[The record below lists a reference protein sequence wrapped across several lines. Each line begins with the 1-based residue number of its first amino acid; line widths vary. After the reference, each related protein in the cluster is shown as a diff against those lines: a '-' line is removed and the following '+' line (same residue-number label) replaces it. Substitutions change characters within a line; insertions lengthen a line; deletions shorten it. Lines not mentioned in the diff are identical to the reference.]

1 MENYINNFENYSKNI
16 VYNFNIGYGGIA
28 DCLKFFMYLLD
39 ICINN
44 NYKLYYLVNN
54 INIEKYLQLKY
65 KKMYITRENINN
77 QSNIDNIES
86 IKYIDE
92 DSFIFVEPF
101 SLYPIFNINNINI
114 KLADVFK
121 FSDEI
126 KINRRILLSENINNY
141 ISIHLRLGDKY
152 LETNKDFVCCIDDER
167 QYDEN
172 KIFNFIEEN
181 KNKPIIF
188 FCDNNSYKSKIKEK
202 YQNIIII
209 NSEIGHT
216 TLLNTTDKQTLDTI
230 TEFYIMTNSEQI
242 ISASDSGFSTMAAK
256 FKKIPLINL

>member
-1 MENYINNFENYSKNI
+1 
-16 VYNFNIGYGGIA
+16 
-28 DCLKFFMYLLD
+28 
-39 ICINN
+39 
-44 NYKLYYLVNN
+44 
-54 INIEKYLQLKY
+54 
-65 KKMYITRENINN
+65 MYITRENINN